1 MNQHWHILGAGSI
14 GCLFASRLQST
25 GYDVTLLT
33 RHSGASEHREITLLR
48 EGQDKEIRRF
58 PQLVVEQA
66 IEKADIEKADIE
78 KASIEK
84 KIIAKKG
91 TETYESPLSIN
102 KLLITT
108 KSFDVIN
115 AVKPILHALSNDASI
130 VLLVNGMGIA
140 EALAP
145 LLDLSNNS
153 RILLIATT
161 TSAAFGS
168 DKDSFTIVSEGKTEL
183 GAFDHSTQPDW
194 WSGWQASVPNATWS
208 NAIENTLLTKL
219 AINCA
224 INPLTAR
231 HKIRN
236 GELLNQPYRAE
247 FEAVIQEIITRL
259 ARLEKLPPGP
269 DLAEVIRGVAYSTA
283 GNTSSMLA
291 DLIGGRTMELDAILG
306 YFLFALPQQA
316 GAPLPDTPILSC
328 LYRELSERQPTQHFA

>member
-1 MNQHWHILGAGSI
+1 MNQHWHVLGAGSI
-14 GCLFASRLQST
+14 GCLFASRLQSA

-33 RHSGASEHREITLLR
+33 RHSGALEHREITLLR

-66 IEKADIEKADIE
+66 IGNAGIEKE
-78 KASIEK
+78 
-84 KIIAKKG
+84 IIAKKG

-115 AVKPILHALSNDASI
+115 ALKPIVHMLSDDASI

-145 LLDLSNNS
+145 LLDLPNN
-153 RILLIATT
+153 RRRLLIATT
-161 TSAAFGS
+161 TSAAFSS

-183 GAFDHSTQPDW
+183 GAFDHRTQPDW
-194 WSGWQASVPNATWS
+194 WSDWQAAVPNSTWS
-208 NAIENTLLTKL
+208 NAIENTLFTKL

-224 INPLTAR
+224 INPLSAR
-231 HKIRN
+231 NKIRN

-259 ARLEKLPPGP
+259 ARLERLPPGR
-269 DLAEVIRGVAYSTA
+269 DLAEVIRGVAHSTS

-291 DLIGGRTMELDAILG
+291 DLMGGRTMELDAILG
-306 YFLFALPQQA
+306 YFLFALAQQA
-316 GAPLPDTPILSC
+316 GAPLPEAPILSR
-328 LYRELSERQPTQHFA
+328 LYRELSERQPTRHFN